1 MTPDTF
7 VLKVVEPDE
16 SDPLPK
22 LSATVKCP
30 VCNHLAAISQQSKK
44 LVGGSR
50 GKLTWNIC
58 NFQSH
63 YKIHVKAPVPKTQ
76 LASSSTVKSSENSSS
91 NVPSETSISIISD
104 EGNVT
109 ESDPAESSNR
119 ISVSRK
125 RKFNVISDD
134 NDDDVEVESEQMK
147 NVESGEFLSG
157 VLERQNTP
165 EVQLMP

>member
-1 MTPDTF
+1 MTADTM

-30 VCNHLAAISQQSKK
+30 VCYHLVAISQQSKK

-63 YKIHVKAPVPKTQ
+63 YKIHVKHKSQ
-76 LASSSTVKSSENSSS
+76 LAVSSTVKSSGNSSS
-91 NVPSETSISIISD
+91 NVPPETSISIISD
-104 EGNVT
+104 EGNGT
-109 ESDPAESSNR
+109 ESDPSESSN
-119 ISVSRK
+119 SVNVSRK
-125 RKFNVISDD
+125 RKFNVISDGD
-134 NDDDVEVESEQMK
+134 DDDVESRQMK
-147 NVESGEFLSG
+147 NAESGEFLSG

-165 EVQLMP
+165 EAQLMP